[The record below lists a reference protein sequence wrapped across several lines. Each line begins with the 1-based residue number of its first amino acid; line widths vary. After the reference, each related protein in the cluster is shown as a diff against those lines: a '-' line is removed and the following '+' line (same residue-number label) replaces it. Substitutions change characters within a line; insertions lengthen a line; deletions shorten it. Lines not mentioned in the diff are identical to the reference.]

1 MSFYQEET
9 IYCLQGS
16 EIAYFLQGKALQEI
30 NCFRSLQEINKEY
43 HEFFEGRNCKYPL
56 FKKWTTQIFSP
67 RWKNTVCSLIKTM
80 DIWFILFLFC
90 FEN

>member
-30 NCFRSLQEINKEY
+30 NCFRSLQEIN
-43 HEFFEGRNCKYPL
+43 
-56 FKKWTTQIFSP
+56 
-67 RWKNTVCSLIKTM
+67 
-80 DIWFILFLFC
+80 LFLPSKTHDIPCLQHHRCHRYHGTESHMFHTILPHSQSGTTMRTTAK
-90 FEN
+90 